1 MERSHLVTGLPSFLG
16 RRVVGSILEMEPEA
30 HVFCLV
36 PPESFEGLRN
46 ELASEVRD
54 GRVEI
59 LIGREGAMHLGLSA
73 REYRRLREEVQVI
86 HHLPRVRPRADGERE
101 VLEATDNVL
110 ELAQESVALQ
120 RLHHYSAP
128 ALPPAVRGPALSLR
142 RPVTPEALL
151 ARLEA
156 RVRGAMSRL
165 PATIF
170 RPSRLLGDARTGEF
184 VPGNI
189 PLELAFRLALPPFP
203 VPLPPPGFESAP
215 FQAVPAD
222 WVARTALRLGQRE
235 ETVGKTVSLVDPE
248 PVTLGWVWR
257 EVARRLGRRSWEPL
271 RWVLGVP
278 LLATRFAL
286 PARRPPGEEAF
297 GGAVAEERCPS
308 LPSYLDRLLG
318 WAEAQLRRRRRAY
331 VPDPFE

>member
-1 MERSHLVTGLPSFLG
+1 MGRSHLVTGLPSFLG
-16 RRVVGSILEMEPEA
+16 RRVVGSILEEEPA
-30 HVFCLV
+30 ARIFCLV
-36 PPESFEGLRN
+36 PPESVEGMRN

-54 GRVEI
+54 GRIEI
-59 LIGREGAMHLGLSA
+59 LVGRESAMHLGLSA
-73 REYRRLREEVQVI
+73 REYRRLREEVQAI
-86 HHLPRVRPRADGERE
+86 HHLPRLGFGPEGQRE
-101 VLEATDNVL
+101 ALEATENVL
-110 ELAQESVALQ
+110 ELALESASLE

-128 ALPPAVRGPALSLR
+128 PLPRARPGTALFRI
-142 RPVTPEALL
+142 RPGAEALL
-151 ARLEA
+151 ARMEA
-156 RVRGAMSRL
+156 RIRGAMNRL

-184 VPGNI
+184 VPGTI

-222 WVARTALRLGQRE
+222 WVARTALRLGRRDD
-235 ETVGKTVSLVDPE
+235 TVGKTVPLVDPE

-278 LLATRFAL
+278 LLAGRLLLPSSRATR
-286 PARRPPGEEAF
+286 EEAWN
-297 GGAVAEERCPS
+297 GVVERCPS
-308 LPSYLDRLLG
+308 LPSYLDRLLA
-318 WAEAQLRRRRRAY
+318 WAEAQLRRRRRAPA
-331 VPDPFE
+331 PDPFD